1 MRLISATAALL
12 ILLTIVAYGPATG
25 ASAWSPTPE
34 AAVERVIPHKEDS
47 PEGES
52 KDLPWVPILVLAL
65 VIPAAVLIV
74 PSFFTGG
81 GDSGGHGE

>member
-25 ASAWSPTPE
+25 ASAWSPAPE
-34 AAVERVIPHKEDS
+34 PAAESVIPHKEDA
-47 PEGES
+47 PESES

-81 GDSGGHGE
+81 GDSGGHGQ

>member
-1 MRLISATAALL
+1 LFVLFAAL
-12 ILLTIVAYGPATG
+12 AYVPASA
-25 ASAWSPTPE
+25 ASAWSPAPE
-34 AAVERVIPHKEDS
+34 PAVERVIPQKEGA

-65 VIPAAVLIV
+65 VIPAVVLIV
-74 PSFFTGG
+74 PSFFMGG